1 MDAVAVGD
9 ARRVPA
15 AESVARPVP
24 PGAACSNGQQLW
36 ATSAACKIARYSS
49 YRIRACFFISLCTI
63 LAL

>member
-24 PGAACSNGQQLW
+24 PGAASSNGQ
-36 ATSAACKIARYSS
+36 
-49 YRIRACFFISLCTI
+49 
-63 LAL
+63 